1 MHLAHLPLLF
11 LLPPLMLVSAL
22 CSAAET
28 ALFSLTYSDR
38 LRLRKRSPGAARAV
52 AVLLARPRALLVSIL
67 LVTDIANVAYFV
79 ISSVIALAREPGRE
93 SGPRGLQALLFSAVA
108 VLALILLTDLLPKLL
123 ARRLRVEFCRL
134 FAIPMLGAF
143 HAIGPVQRF
152 LDGVLIA
159 PLSRLVRPR
168 SAPSPALTVDELSAV
183 LTASAREG
191 AIETDEQRLLEDV
204 VALGAV
210 RVRDAMTPRLEIPW
224 LDVNAGAAELF
235 ALRQRSGGRRVVLC
249 RGSLDREVL
258 GWVDSKRVWS
268 AWAASSASPVR
279 LADLVRP
286 MLYVP
291 ETARLDQLLELFRQ
305 KRRYAALCVDEHGV
319 IVGMIEIDDVLARL
333 VGEATPEG
341 DTEHEDLEPAGPGR
355 WVVPGRFGVRDLCG
369 IFETPGG
376 GLTIRGRPVERRVA
390 TVAGLILLALG
401 RLPRVGDEVRFGN
414 LSFRVESMRGR
425 AIERVLVAVHEP
437 DAAPPS
443 PAGAV
448 A

>member
-1 MHLAHLPLLF
+1 MHPAHLPLLL

-28 ALFSLTYSDR
+28 ALFGLTYSDR

-67 LVTDIANVAYFV
+67 LVTDVANVAYFV
-79 ISSVIALAREPGRE
+79 ISSVIALAREPGQE
-93 SGPRGLQALLFSAVA
+93 SGPRGLLALLFSAVA
-108 VLALILLTDLLPKLL
+108 VLALILFTDLVPKLL
-123 ARRLRVEFCRL
+123 ARRLRVEFCRV

-143 HAIGPVQRF
+143 RAIGPLQRF

-159 PLSRLVRPR
+159 PLARLVRPR
-168 SAPSPALTVDELSAV
+168 SAPSPVLTVDELSV
-183 LTASAREG
+183 LLTASAQEG

-210 RVRDAMTPRLEIPW
+210 RVRDAMTPRLDIPW
-224 LDVNAGAAELF
+224 LDAHAGAPDLF
-235 ALRQRSGGRRVVLC
+235 ALRQRSGGRRVALC

-258 GWVDSKRVWS
+258 GWVDSKRVWA
-268 AWAASSASPVR
+268 AWAASPASPVR
-279 LADLVRP
+279 LTDFIRP
-286 MLYVP
+286 VLYVP
-291 ETARLDQLLELFRQ
+291 ETARLDQLLDLFRQ
-305 KRRYAALCVDEHGV
+305 TRRYAALCVDEHGV
-319 IVGMIEIDDVLARL
+319 IVGMIEIDDVLNRL
-333 VGEATPEG
+333 VGEATAEG
-341 DTEHEDLEPAGPGR
+341 EPEHEDLEPAGPGR
-355 WVVPGRFGVRDLCG
+355 WMVPGRFGVRDLCG

-390 TVAGLILLALG
+390 TVAGLVLLALG

-414 LSFRVESMRGR
+414 LALRVESMRGR
-425 AIERVLVAVHEP
+425 TIERVLIAVHEP
-437 DAAPPS
+437 DAVPAAP
-443 PAGAV
+443 GAV